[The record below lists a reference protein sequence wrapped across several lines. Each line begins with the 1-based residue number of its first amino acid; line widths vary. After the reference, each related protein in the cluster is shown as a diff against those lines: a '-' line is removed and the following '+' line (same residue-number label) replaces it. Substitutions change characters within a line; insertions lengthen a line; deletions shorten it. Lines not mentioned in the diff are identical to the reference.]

1 MAWYRLVVV
10 NEDTRPVQGVVVEA
24 VDLTDR
30 SVSATGTTNRS
41 GEVLFTGLT
50 GPHFFRPR
58 LRRTS
63 GTVGGKHY
71 TGRVELQVV
80 GMDSQC
86 YDFIVDG
93 DGGGTH
99 LTLAAAIAAA
109 ITLAG
114 TSGNV
119 TIWVCQNLTADGID
133 LGGLGSSAHITIM
146 SPDRKAVT
154 ITATL
159 NRNLFKQTGDGG
171 ANAGGLHFHN
181 IGFAIS
187 DTYSVLSVEVNGE
200 MRHLEFDRCL
210 FSGGNLLS
218 KTGVNQIANV
228 DLTIRDCTGALGEF
242 YDGLTG
248 GGTHSP
254 DHLRAYNNRM
264 SLDNWWLGGSPD
276 FTDVQGGGYTIGST
290 GTVTFGNGVDRQHFQ
305 DLFIIFNGTTAL
317 FKTGSTSQQIDDF
330 TFQSIVIRFT
340 NSNGAFG
347 DFGSLGTNN
356 NSGLFIKNIYGYGSG
371 TGTFL
376 TVASTWLNVHIGNI
390 YAKGFATTY
399 TGPSGVGD
407 DHGLLTGLSDDDHTQ
422 YVKHSILTT
431 TGDIFIASSNGVAGR
446 LAVGSANQVIG
457 VSGGLPFWTAQS
469 YLDHGSIGGLG
480 DDDHSQYVLDS
491 DIQSL
496 DFLVGT
502 ASSYLAGEIVVG
514 TTPGGELG
522 GTWASPTVD
531 ATHSGSAHHTEAH
544 AILST
549 PHSDSLAAGVTD
561 GSIIIGNVTPAW
573 SELVISIP
581 ASNVRNMLG
590 IDNGELRPS
599 WKTALDA
606 TNPAAIGS
614 VSPGT
619 SLVFSHRDHIH
630 AADHGAIGGLGD
642 DDHSQYVLDSA
653 IQSVDF
659 LVGTASAY
667 LSGEIVVGT
676 TPGGEL
682 GGTWASP
689 TVDATHSGSAHHA
702 QSHTLSSHS
711 SLDHDVLSGLGDD
724 DHTIYTL
731 HSILTTTGD
740 IFISSSGGTATRLA
754 IGSANQILTVSGG
767 LPVWAAPAAATAHDI
782 LSASHGD
789 SAANAVTDGSIII
802 GNVTPAWSE
811 LVIAIP
817 ASNVRN
823 VMGIDNGEV
832 RPSWKT
838 SLDATNPA
846 VIGSLGP
853 GTSLVFSHRDHIHSA
868 DHGAIGGLSDDDHT
882 QYVRHSIVTTTGDL
896 FIASSGGV
904 AGRLGIG
911 SANDI
916 LQVSGG
922 LPAWVARSS
931 LGLDHGADLAGLGD
945 DDHTQYALDSEV
957 QSVDFLVGTASGY
970 LSGEIVVG
978 VTPGGELG
986 NTWASPTVDATHS
999 GSAHHAQAHT
1009 LSSHSSLD
1017 HDVLSGL
1024 GDDDHSI
1031 YALLAGRG
1039 TGQTLIGGVN
1049 SGNDLTLQ
1057 STAHATRGSIF
1068 LGSSAQFELVETTG
1082 QLKLPVDDIGAGLV
1096 LGSGGAHIF
1105 GDSSGIV
1112 HFPTNVVFGEFG
1124 SLFVN
1129 TLLEVTTNQGVLI
1142 DSVLLKDGLVDG
1154 IDVAARDHAAAHT
1167 VAFHSDTSATGTELN
1182 TLTGAGNADALH
1194 IHDAAV
1200 VTYTPSVLGDW
1211 DGSSDPGDVN
1221 DALDE
1226 LAERTEDLETVT
1238 EFMDFVFSNGANGVV
1253 GSHGLTVLNST
1264 QKAAW
1269 SWTVP
1274 DDFVSLVEVVLFMI
1288 PDTTE
1293 TIQIDITIGSN
1304 APGENFDFNQTI
1316 TANKQQSV
1324 TISDITEMSLTSI
1337 TPTPAA
1343 GDLMGVLCESDT
1355 SDIRLVGV
1363 RVTYVRT

>member
-1 MAWYRLVVV
+1 M
-10 NEDTRPVQGVVVEA
+10 
-24 VDLTDR
+24 
-30 SVSATGTTNRS
+30 
-41 GEVLFTGLT
+41 
-50 GPHFFRPR
+50 
-58 LRRTS
+58 
-63 GTVGGKHY
+63 
-71 TGRVELQVV
+71 
-80 GMDSQC
+80 
-86 YDFIVDG
+86 
-93 DGGGTH
+93 
-99 LTLAAAIAAA
+99 
-109 ITLAG
+109 
-114 TSGNV
+114 
-119 TIWVCQNLTADGID
+119 
-133 LGGLGSSAHITIM
+133 
-146 SPDRKAVT
+146 
-154 ITATL
+154 
-159 NRNLFKQTGDGG
+159 
-171 ANAGGLHFHN
+171 
-181 IGFAIS
+181 
-187 DTYSVLSVEVNGE
+187 
-200 MRHLEFDRCL
+200 
-210 FSGGNLLS
+210 
-218 KTGVNQIANV
+218 
-228 DLTIRDCTGALGEF
+228 
-242 YDGLTG
+242 
-248 GGTHSP
+248 
-254 DHLRAYNNRM
+254 
-264 SLDNWWLGGSPD
+264 
-276 FTDVQGGGYTIGST
+276 
-290 GTVTFGNGVDRQHFQ
+290 
-305 DLFIIFNGTTAL
+305 
-317 FKTGSTSQQIDDF
+317 
-330 TFQSIVIRFT
+330 
-340 NSNGAFG
+340 
-347 DFGSLGTNN
+347 
-356 NSGLFIKNIYGYGSG
+356 
-371 TGTFL
+371 
-376 TVASTWLNVHIGNI
+376 
-390 YAKGFATTY
+390 
-399 TGPSGVGD
+399 
-407 DHGLLTGLSDDDHTQ
+407 
-422 YVKHSILTT
+422 
-431 TGDIFIASSNGVAGR
+431 
-446 LAVGSANQVIG
+446 
-457 VSGGLPFWTAQS
+457 
-469 YLDHGSIGGLG
+469 
-480 DDDHSQYVLDS
+480 
-491 DIQSL
+491 
-496 DFLVGT
+496 
-502 ASSYLAGEIVVG
+502 
-514 TTPGGELG
+514 
-522 GTWASPTVD
+522 
-531 ATHSGSAHHTEAH
+531 
-544 AILST
+544 
-549 PHSDSLAAGVTD
+549 
-561 GSIIIGNVTPAW
+561 
-573 SELVISIP
+573 
-581 ASNVRNMLG
+581 
-590 IDNGELRPS
+590 
-599 WKTALDA
+599 
-606 TNPAAIGS
+606 
-614 VSPGT
+614 
-619 SLVFSHRDHIH
+619 
-630 AADHGAIGGLGD
+630 
-642 DDHSQYVLDSA
+642 
-653 IQSVDF
+653 
-659 LVGTASAY
+659 
-667 LSGEIVVGT
+667 
-676 TPGGEL
+676 
-682 GGTWASP
+682 
-689 TVDATHSGSAHHA
+689 
-702 QSHTLSSHS
+702 
-711 SLDHDVLSGLGDD
+711 
-724 DHTIYTL
+724 
-731 HSILTTTGD
+731 
-740 IFISSSGGTATRLA
+740 
-754 IGSANQILTVSGG
+754 
-767 LPVWAAPAAATAHDI
+767 PVWAAPAAATAHDI

-868 DHGAIGGLSDDDHT
+868 DHGAIGGLS
-882 QYVRHSIVTTTGDL
+882 
-896 FIASSGGV
+896 
-904 AGRLGIG
+904 
-911 SANDI
+911 
-916 LQVSGG
+916 
-922 LPAWVARSS
+922 
-931 LGLDHGADLAGLGD
+931 D

-1316 TANKQQSV
+1316 TAHKQQSV

-1355 SDIRLVGV
+1355 SDIRLVGI